1 MLAVALLVNE
11 SSDVGAVSII
21 RVGSLDTVHA
31 RAPLKACKASKC
43 IGHSEISEP
52 CGNL

>member
-11 SSDVGAVSII
+11 RILGAVSII
-21 RVGSLDTVHA
+21 RVGSLATVHA
-31 RAPLKACKASKC
+31 RALLKACKASKR
-43 IGHSEISEP
+43 IGRSEISEL